1 MAAKVTGPFL
11 KNQQFLS
18 SLKPSIGN
26 FIHQLEVTQVILWN

>member
-1 MAAKVTGPFL
+1 MAAKGTGHIL

-26 FIHQLEVTQVILWN
+26 FMHQLKVTQVILWN